1 MNKFYEI
8 STKVYAPLSHDN
20 KYLFYQY
27 EKVHNLIRQHIG
39 PEYKNIIAKPI
50 KHELTIEWFSPLK
63 NLKKLSDNN
72 DFAINRYWEFK
83 KKLDNYLESLS
94 TSDENSSPWI
104 PLLNKIFKTEDNII
118 FYNENDI
125 TVIWG
130 WEFENNSIPGPNLVR
145 SSGIEIEEPQQEEIV
160 ETTENIEEENEEPEI
175 GNEPEDEN
183 EPGKVPLEVEEI
195 MSTEVIEETPNL
207 PVEENTSFLEFLKY
221 FASKYWWL
229 LIILLCLIV
238 IVYLTKTLFYGGL

>member
-8 STKVYAPLSHDN
+8 STNDYAPLSHDN
-20 KYLFYQY
+20 NHLFNQY
-27 EKVHNLIRQHIG
+27 EKVHNLIRQQIS
-39 PEYKNIIAKPI
+39 PEYKDILAKPI
-50 KHELTIEWFSPLK
+50 KHGYTIEWFSPLK
-63 NLKKLSDNN
+63 NLKELSDNN
-72 DFAINRYWEFK
+72 DFAINKYWEFK
-83 KKLDNYLESLS
+83 NKLNNYLENLP
-94 TSDENSSPWI
+94 TSDENNRTWI
-104 PLLNKIFKTEDNII
+104 ALLNKIFKTEDNII
-118 FYNENDI
+118 FYNEKDI

-130 WEFENNSIPGPNLVR
+130 WEFENNIIPGPNLER
-145 SSGIEIEEPQQEEIV
+145 SSKIKIEEPQQEEIV

-175 GNEPEDEN
+175 GNKPEGEPEE
-183 EPGKVPLEVEEI
+183 VPIVVEEI
-195 MSTEVIEETPNL
+195 ISTEVNEETPNP